1 MVEHLLAMAAELR
14 GARGID
20 ASLQAV
26 TRCAVLLTRSF
37 QGTLRLLD
45 ESGKRLLLSAR
56 TGPPMHGRGAGRFM
70 LGEGF
75 IGWVVVHQTSALTNR
90 VDRDPRFVVREG
102 QSWMPAAL
110 MAVPLRTLGQCI
122 GVLSVTRRDE
132 PRVPFAD
139 ADLRVL
145 ELVAE
150 LSAPYLEIARLQ
162 RLAETDPLTLLHNRR
177 YLDERLPQLIAEAR
191 QARTRLSLAMIDLD
205 HFKRVND
212 QHGHDVGDEVLVE
225 AAERVRAS
233 CRASDVVARW
243 GGEELVVLF
252 PEATLAQAVPIA
264 ERIRETLAS
273 TPFSTSAGKLHV
285 TASLGVARL
294 TADDDELGASL
305 QRRADQ
311 ALYRAKRRGRNRVE
325 RG

>member
-1 MVEHLLAMAAELR
+1 VVGHLLSLAAELR
-14 GARGID
+14 GASDLD

-26 TRCAVLLTRSF
+26 TSCAVELTRSH

-75 IGWVVVHQTSALTNR
+75 IGWVVVHRTAAYTNR
-90 VDRDPRFVVREG
+90 VERDPRFVVREG
-102 QSWMPAAL
+102 QSWMPAGL
-110 MAVPLRTLGQCI
+110 MAVPLRTVGQCI
-122 GVLSVTRRDE
+122 GVLSCTRKE
-132 PRVPFAD
+132 EGVPYTA
-139 ADLRVL
+139 AELRVL

-162 RLAETDPLTLLHNRR
+162 HLSETDPLTLLHNRR
-177 YLDERLPQLIAEAR
+177 HLDEQLPQVIASAR
-191 QARTRLSLAMIDLD
+191 RLRKRLALAMIDLD
-205 HFKRVND
+205 RFKRVND
-212 QHGHDVGDEVLVE
+212 HHGHDVGDEVLVE
-225 AAERVRAS
+225 TAERVRTS

-252 PEATLAQAVPIA
+252 PETTLGQAAAIA
-264 ERIRETLAS
+264 ERIRDAIAS
-273 TPFSTSAGKLHV
+273 LPFATAAGPV
-285 TASLGVARL
+285 QISASLGVARL
-294 TADDDELGASL
+294 SADDDPQGLSL

-311 ALYRAKRRGRNRVE
+311 ALYAAKHRGRNRVE

>member
-1 MVEHLLAMAAELR
+1 MAAELR
-14 GARGID
+14 GARDLD

-26 TRCAVLLTRSF
+26 TRTAVALTRSY

-75 IGWVVVHQTSALTNR
+75 IGWVVVHRTAALTNR

-102 QSWMPAAL
+102 QSWMPAGL
-110 MAVPLRTLGQCI
+110 MAVPLCTVGQCI

-132 PRVPFAD
+132 SPPYRS

-145 ELVAE
+145 EVVAE

-162 RLAETDPLTLLHNRR
+162 RLSATDPLTLLHNRR
-177 YLDERLPQLIAEAR
+177 HLDERLPQVIAESRRAR
-191 QARTRLSLAMIDLD
+191 ARMAAAMLDLD

-212 QHGHDVGDEVLVE
+212 HHGHDVGDEVLVE
-225 AAERVRAS
+225 TAERVRAS

-243 GGEELVVLF
+243 GGEELVILF
-252 PEATLAQAVPIA
+252 PETTLAQAVTVA
-264 ERIRETLAS
+264 ERIRDAIANA
-273 TPFSTSAGKLHV
+273 PFATAAGAVQV

-294 TADDDELGASL
+294 TSDDDAQGLSL

-311 ALYRAKRRGRNRVE
+311 ALYAAKRRGRNRVE
-325 RG
+325 RA